1 MEIISESDCF
11 GRAFLA
17 LEKIK
22 TKEELFISPSPKI
35 KAMID
40 EITALAKELMDKI
53 ASRSD
58 MNVSGIPTVAADHT
72 DRPRL
77 LVMAGSATGVMQ
89 VGLLY
94 GTGSRNGN
102 QWSEMSVLWS

>member
-1 MEIISESDCF
+1 MEIIPETDCF

-35 KAMID
+35 QAMID
-40 EITALAKELMDKI
+40 EIAAQGKELMDSMV
-53 ASRSD
+53 SRSETKACD
-58 MNVSGIPTVAADHT
+58 IPTAAANDA

-77 LVMAGSATGVMQ
+77 LVMAGSGTGVMQ
-89 VGLLY
+89 VSFLY
-94 GTGSRNGN
+94 A
-102 QWSEMSVLWS
+102 